1 MIHVGI
7 VGYGFAGR
15 SFHAYLVSLAKGLR
29 LTAVATR
36 DPERRATAAREWSID
51 TYETLTEMTQDD
63 RIQLIILAT
72 PHHAHAAMAIEAME
86 AGKHVVV
93 DKVMCMHAAQAKKMI
108 AVSKRKKV
116 MLSVFHNR
124 RWDGG
129 YLTVKKAIEGGLLG
143 EPFFIE
149 TTVHRYRA
157 SRGWRANKADSG
169 GLLYDWGAHLID
181 QAVQLIP
188 GRPRSVFCRGQ
199 KHIWPGDIEDHVT
212 CTIQFM
218 NGVEYNVEV
227 SNIAHIKKPHWY
239 VLGTKG
245 ALIKEGLDPQEKWM
259 IQGNI
264 EGAQEDPAHRA
275 RMVTEL
281 NGLHTEMII
290 DSVPGSWKSY
300 YQNIADVLN
309 DGKELAVKP
318 EEVHTVMQILDAAKD
333 SQETGE
339 VVTI

>member
-7 VGYGFAGR
+7 VGYGFSGR
-15 SFHAYLVSLAKGLR
+15 SFHAYLVSLAHGLK
-29 LTAVATR
+29 LTAIATR
-36 DPERRATAAREWSID
+36 DPDRRAQAAQEWAVD
-51 TYETLTEMTQDD
+51 TYATLTEMLQDD

-72 PHHAHAAMAIEAME
+72 PHHIHASQAIEAME

-93 DKVMCMHAAQAKKMI
+93 DKVMCMNAAEAKRMI
-108 AVSKRKKV
+108 AVSKRKKAL
-116 MLSVFHNR
+116 LSVFHNR

-129 YLTVKKAIEGGLLG
+129 YLTVKKAIDNGLLG
-143 EPFFIE
+143 DPFLIE

-157 SRGWRANKADSG
+157 SRGWRADKTESG

-188 GRPRSVFCRGQ
+188 SDPISVFCRGH
-199 KHIWPGDIEDHVT
+199 KYIWPGDIEDHVH
-212 CTIQFM
+212 CIIQFK
-218 NGVEYNVEV
+218 NGVQYTVEV
-227 SNIAHIKKPHWY
+227 SNIAHISKPHWY

-245 ALIKEGLDPQEKWM
+245 ALLKDGLDPQEQWM
-259 IQGNI
+259 KKGNI
-264 EGAQEDPAHRA
+264 DGAMEDPAHRA
-275 RMVTEL
+275 KIITEID
-281 NGLHTEMII
+281 GLRTEMKL
-290 DSVPGSWKSY
+290 DTVPGHWKSF

-309 DGKELAVKP
+309 HGEDLAIEP
-318 EEVHTVMQILDAAKD
+318 EEVHTVMKILDAATD

>member
-36 DPERRATAAREWSID
+36 DPDRRAAAAREWSID
-51 TYETLTEMTQDD
+51 TYETMTEMLQDD

-72 PHHAHAAMAIEAME
+72 PHHVHAQQAIEAME

-93 DKVMCMHAAQAKKMI
+93 DKVMCMNATEAKKMI
-108 AVSKRKKV
+108 SVSKRKKM

-129 YLTVKKAIEGGLLG
+129 YLTVKKAIDGGLVG
-143 EPFFIE
+143 DPFLIE
-149 TTVHRYRA
+149 TTVHRYRP
-157 SRGWRANKADSG
+157 SRGWRAIKGESG

-188 GRPRSVFCRGQ
+188 ARPRSVFCRGH
-199 KHIWPGDIEDHVT
+199 KYVWPGDIEDHVH
-212 CTIQFM
+212 CIIQFE
-218 NGVEYNVEV
+218 NGVQYTVEV
-227 SNIAHIKKPHWY
+227 SNIAHIGKPHWY
-239 VLGTKG
+239 VLCTKG
-245 ALIKEGLDPQEKWM
+245 ALLKEGLDPQEKWM
-259 IQGNI
+259 MQGNI
-264 EGAQEDPAHRA
+264 DGAQEDPAHRA
-275 RMVTEL
+275 QLVTEL
-281 NGLHTEMII
+281 DGLHTEMTI
-290 DSVPGSWKSY
+290 DTIPGSWKSY

-309 DGKELAVKP
+309 DGADLAVKP
-318 EEVHTVMQILDAAKD
+318 DAIHTVMQILDAAKD

-339 VVTI
+339 VVSI